1 MNTKTME
8 GLAGASTNMNLLN
21 TPMRVFKE
29 ARRKG
34 DIDTMERAMGYVGDF
49 SEKAEEYQKKADEG
63 IKEDAEEAREKEKLA
78 REKAIEKRRE
88 EKRNSQEKTEESKAA
103 KADIVEVS
111 EEGKLLLKDAAVSG
125 EAIAGTEESVIYTR
139 TGVVSSSEPGS
150 NVSVSV

>member
-88 EKRNSQEKTEESKAA
+88 EKRNSQEKMEESKAA
-103 KADIVEVS
+103 KAMFQFPCKTCVDETVFAQMKENYKGTVTVFNM
-111 EEGKLLLKDAAVSG
+111 LKHSR
-125 EAIAGTEESVIYTR
+125 I
-139 TGVVSSSEPGS
+139 SSKKYRRIG
-150 NVSVSV
+150 